1 MGKKMGKIIRLVL
14 IGLVLWV
21 VVGLLYRAGLDVF
34 GLIGDFIA
42 VVPGWVRSVL
52 TGLVIVMVIGYLFS
66 GNSNGEDGEEWWEEG
81 EEGEEW

>member
-1 MGKKMGKIIRLVL
+1 MVMGKKMGKIIRLVL
-14 IGLVLWV
+14 IAMVAWV

-42 VVPGWVRSVL
+42 VVPGWVRGVL
-52 TGLVIVMVIGYLFS
+52 TGLVIVIVIRYLFS

-81 EEGEEW
+81 EEW